1 MRAVR
6 RARRQGAL
14 ERQRQRARR
23 LLPVGPSR
31 RPGCAS
37 ARRARLLNVVLKH
50 YGVVV
55 SDWSGNAYLLT
66 SLTGRTAIVETISEI
81 WSAARTARRTHSA
94 IRSTRAIW
102 RRSPTARA
110 RRKHDDK
117 LRRPYRG
124 QHHHRLSRQRQR
136 PRCCSVCCARRS
148 CPTFSSSSTSS
159 ARSASTIIC
168 CRASP
173 KARCCWKTAASAARC
188 AAICREALREQ
199 LSRRTRGEVPHFRR
213 VVIETSGLAD
223 PAPIAYTLLS
233 EAVLRHHFRLS
244 GIVTTVD
251 AVNGAAQI
259 GGFPEAAKQVAMADR
274 LVLTKTDLCDGQLV
288 AAARSGCGALNVSAH
303 ILDSS
308 EIGGAL
314 HRLLT
319 DDIYDAEGKFREASH
334 WTAEEI
340 GEHAHGPHD
349 HTEAVQSFV
358 VTFDRPWIGRR
369 SASGRACCCTAHGA
383 DVLRLKG
390 LLNVAGVP
398 TPVLINGVQHI
409 VHPPSH
415 LEQWPDAD
423 SALASHLHRARP
435 AARAHRALTCRVQR
449 SRQCRRRPRA
459 GADSAARARDGEA
472 GIERGLRCVVAS
484 RVSAPRGGCA
494 LRAPAGAQGAHGI
507 VQQIEDHRRG

>member
-1 MRAVR
+1 MTSYGDLTAVNIITGFLGSGKTTLLQRLLRSPQLSYVLVLVNEFGEIGLDHHLLQGVAESTLLLENGCLCCAVR
-6 RARRQGAL
+6 GDLQ
-14 ERQRQRARR
+14 
-23 LLPVGPSR
+23 
-31 RPGCAS
+31 
-37 ARRARLLNVVLKH
+37 K
-50 YGVVV
+50 
-55 SDWSGNAYLLT
+55 
-66 SLTGRTAIVETISEI
+66 
-81 WSAARTARRTHSA
+81 
-94 IRSTRAIW
+94 
-102 RRSPTARA
+102 
-110 RRKHDDK
+110 
-117 LRRPYRG
+117 
-124 QHHHRLSRQRQR
+124 
-136 PRCCSVCCARRS
+136 
-148 CPTFSSSSTSS
+148 
-159 ARSASTIIC
+159 
-168 CRASP
+168 
-173 KARCCWKTAASAARC
+173 
-188 AAICREALREQ
+188 ALREQ

-288 AAARSGCGALNVSAH
+288 AALRTRLRALNVSAH

-308 EIGGAL
+308 EIGGAP

-340 GEHAHGPHD
+340 GAHAHGPHD

-358 VTFDRPWIGRR
+358 VTFDRPLDWTAFGVW
-369 SASGRACCCTAHGA
+369 ASMLLHRHGA

-423 SALASHLHRARP
+423 RRSRLIFIVHGLQRRRIERSLAVFNDLVNAP
-435 AARAHRALTCRVQR
+435 AA
-449 SRQCRRRPRA
+449 SPA
-459 GADSAARARDGEA
+459 GSAAHATAKRA
-472 GIERGLRCVVAS
+472 
-484 RVSAPRGGCA
+484 
-494 LRAPAGAQGAHGI
+494 
-507 VQQIEDHRRG
+507 